1 MRSTDCWRKS
11 DDRGWIPIADGS
23 KYSPGTFVLI
33 DKTEVARI
41 EGVAAIVPEKKPLA
55 GGNFD
60 GPEIVLIPI
69 LFIDAENAIAAQA
82 WRQQVL
88 LTGQLMLPNIV
99 IRQREINGLGIGGYR
114 IREPGVVP
122 DDVAVAAIHLEDMH
136 RIEIFICIDAVDIE
150 DPLPD
155 LEHVTRQ
162 AAEAMD
168 EPGGT
173 AVGWWRTEADE
184 AKSSRFPEAG
194 GENQASAWPGR
205 A

>member
-1 MRSTDCWRKS
+1 M
-11 DDRGWIPIADGS
+11 
-23 KYSPGTFVLI
+23 
-33 DKTEVARI
+33 
-41 EGVAAIVPEKKPLA
+41 AAIVPEKEPLA
-55 GGNFD
+55 GRNFD

-69 LFIDAENAIAAQA
+69 LFIGAENAIAAQA

-114 IREPGVVP
+114 ISEPGVVP
-122 DDVAVAAIHLEDMH
+122 DDVAVAAIHLEDMY
-136 RIEIFICIDAVDIE
+136 RIEIFVCIDAVDIE

-155 LEHVTRQ
+155 LEHVARQ

-173 AVGWWRTEADE
+173 AVRWWRTEADE

-194 GENQASAWPGR
+194 GENKASAWPGR
-205 A
+205 AEVIKTRK